1 MCAAVRLRIVRLV
14 ARELRCTEGLT
25 CRVEVVTDNSDD
37 AAELAAANAVL
48 QQCVDRLAHLSD
60 VRRFVGEVLVS
71 IVEVA
76 GAVNGAV
83 FRYEPASHALLMDAC
98 TLNGKLVDI
107 LKDERLAPWRRP
119 FHIDEFLPD
128 WRGIVSASGQSL
140 GYSISYDDPRVPP
153 AVAAWH
159 HANGC
164 ASGVRSV
171 LRRGDTIIGLI
182 SLAYREEVRI
192 AVERVRVVRTLEQYA
207 TLALEVTRLAEES
220 RQAAVARAQAK
231 GAEERVAELAAANAA
246 LSRSIDALS
255 SSDDLVSFAGQV
267 AQEAIRACGA
277 VLGSVALFD
286 EATQTLRF
294 VTIVGRGS
302 VVELVED
309 RWTTPGTPFSAS
321 LMAAWR
327 HVRETRD
334 VFWIDWA
341 DLGTYPEELRNDFL
355 VLKPFFQTQGHR
367 FAAAVPLVLRGTVIG
382 FLGLAFDLSM
392 VERPAARLV
401 EICRVYAQQLTL
413 AVQGFRITAETERAA
428 VAIERE
434 RAARNRAAE
443 LGKAN
448 DALARSVAHLG
459 ADPGLDGFLTS
470 VLREAI
476 AASGA
481 TSGTVFLLD
490 RSGWRLRQV
499 ALVLRGEV
507 VDTQHDERTRYARAG
522 LPTASNRPWQA
533 ICANR
538 EVYWIDHDL
547 APEGDCPVSMDG
559 IDHGGH
565 RFVAA
570 LPMVEGERP
579 IGFLELAYDAGLTER
594 PSDSRLD
601 LSRVLAQHAAL
612 AVRLSRLA
620 DQARQAA
627 IAREQEQ
634 AAEDRAAAL
643 ARVNAALRASS
654 EQLVAIDNLDR
665 YLDELMRA
673 VARVAGASTGCV
685 VILDPG
691 GESVRLMA
699 VVNQAE
705 SPTSYVT
712 ASLPDVNVPLVGRAR
727 MVWEAMTGATDHW
740 RGTARDAAF
749 TDRNAAYWNSLG
761 YEFVIGIPV
770 LLHDTVLGILS
781 LGFRNSELPVT
792 DAQVELVGVFGQQ
805 AALAIGMTR
814 LAESAKLA
822 AVAEER
828 NRLARDL
835 HDTLA
840 QALALI
846 VMQLADAQDK
856 LGPAWDTARQPLE
869 TVRELAVASLA
880 EARRSVGV
888 LRPATAT
895 ALGLPRAVHEAAD
908 LVRRYFGGRLHVHV
922 TGTPQFMDAA
932 VEVELLGIVREAL
945 TNAAKHSRATQVDI
959 ELAFLDN
966 RALRVVV
973 ADNGQGFNPDHQR
986 TDSYGLVGMRER
998 AARIGAALTLV
1009 TEPGA
1014 GTEIVAVWPA

>member
-1 MCAAVRLRIVRLV
+1 LHGRP
-14 ARELRCTEGLT
+14 TY
-25 CRVEVVTDNSDD
+25 RVEVVTDNCDH

-98 TLNGKLVDI
+98 AFNGKLVDVSE
-107 LKDERLAPWRRP
+107 DERLAVWRRP
-119 FHIDEFLPD
+119 FYIDEFFPD
-128 WRGIVSASGQSL
+128 WDGIVSASGQSL
-140 GYSISYDDPRVPP
+140 GFPVSYDDPRVPP
-153 AVAAWH
+153 GLAAWH

-164 ASGVRSV
+164 ASGVRMV

-182 SLAYREEVRI
+182 SLAYREGVRI
-192 AVERVRVVRTLEQYA
+192 AVERVRVVRTLVQYA

-220 RQAAVARAQAK
+220 RQEAVSRAHAK
-231 GAEERVAELAAANAA
+231 VAEERVTELAAANAA
-246 LSRSIDALS
+246 LSRAIDTLS
-255 SSDDLVSFAGQV
+255 SSDDLDSFAAQL

-277 VLGSVALFD
+277 VGGAVMLFD
-286 EATQTLRF
+286 EATQSLQWLT
-294 VTIVGRGS
+294 VVGSS
-302 VVELVED
+302 VGPLSED
-309 RWTTPGTPFSAS
+309 RWLTPGNPFSAS
-321 LMAAWR
+321 LMAAWH

-334 VFWIDWA
+334 VFWIDFD
-341 DLGTYPEELRNDFL
+341 DLRTYPEVLRDDFP
-355 VLKPFFQTQGHR
+355 VLNEYHRTRGHG
-367 FAAAVPLVLRGTVIG
+367 FGAAVPLILRGMVIG
-382 FLGLAFDLSM
+382 YLGLTFDRSM
-392 VERPAARLV
+392 VERPPARLV
-401 EICRVYAQQLTL
+401 EICRVHAQQLTL
-413 AVQGFRITAETERAA
+413 AVQGSRITAETERAA

-434 RAARNRAAE
+434 RAARNHAVE

-459 ADPGLDGFLTS
+459 AGPGPDGFLTN

-476 AASGA
+476 AASDA
-481 TSGTVFLLD
+481 TSGTVFVLD
-490 RSGWRLRQV
+490 RDGARLRQA
-499 ALVLRGEV
+499 ALIMRGEG
-507 VDTQHDERTRYARAG
+507 VDVQRDERTRHFRAG
-522 LPTASNRPWQA
+522 VPTASHRPWQA
-533 ICANR
+533 MCASR
-538 EVYWIDHDL
+538 QVHWIDHDD
-547 APEGDCPVSMDG
+547 AQEDDGPVSTAGSYLD
-559 IDHGGH
+559 GH

-570 LPMVEGERP
+570 LPMVEGERL
-579 IGFLELAYDAGLTER
+579 IGFLELAYDAAVTER

-620 DQARQAA
+620 EQARHAA

-634 AAEDRAAAL
+634 AAEERAAAL
-643 ARVNAALRASS
+643 ARANAALRASS
-654 EQLVAIDNLDR
+654 AQLVAIDNLDR

-673 VARVAGASTGCV
+673 LARVAGASAGRV
-685 VILDPG
+685 VVLDPR

-699 VVNQAE
+699 VVNEPE
-705 SPTSYVT
+705 SLTSYVT
-712 ASLPDVNVPLVGRAR
+712 ASLPDINVPLVGRAR
-727 MVWEAMTGATDHW
+727 LVWEAMTGVADHW
-740 RGTARDAAF
+740 RGAARDAAF
-749 TDRNAAYWNSLG
+749 TDRNAAYWDSLG
-761 YEFVIGIPV
+761 YEFVIGQPV

-781 LGFRNSELPVT
+781 LGFRGSELPVT
-792 DAQVELVGVFGQQ
+792 DAQVELVGVFAQQ

-869 TVRELAVASLA
+869 TARQLAAASLA

-888 LRPATAT
+888 LRPATPT
-895 ALGLPRAVHEAAD
+895 ALGLPGAVHDAAD
-908 LVRRYFGGRLHVHV
+908 LVRRYFGGRLHVRV
-922 TGTPQFMDAA
+922 TGTPQFMDSA
-932 VEVELLGIVREAL
+932 VEVELFGIVREAL
-945 TNAAKHSRATQVDI
+945 TNAAKHSRATLIDI
-959 ELAFLDN
+959 ELTFLDN
-966 RALRVVV
+966 RAVRIVV
-973 ADNGQGFNPDHQR
+973 ADNGQGFNPDR
-986 TDSYGLVGMRER
+986 RRMDSYGLVGMRER